1 MKRAALLLAASLLA
15 ASTAACSGAA
25 GSQESNGGQMAVT
38 ASFYPLEFAA
48 ERVGGEHVHV
58 TNLTKP
64 GSEPHDLELTPR
76 AVGDLTKSRVVIYLS
91 GFQPA
96 VDRAVDTEAGDA
108 AFDVAPLADLSIVS
122 GEGGGP
128 DPHFWLDPVRYAAV
142 VTAVGERFA
151 AVDPEHANTYRAN
164 AATLV
169 SDLGTL
175 DSDIAAGLARCES
188 RDLVTSHTA
197 FAYLAQRYD
206 LGQEGIAGVNPD
218 AEPDAG
224 TLRTL
229 TAFVR
234 EHDVSTIYTE
244 ALVDPAV
251 AETVARETGAGVA
264 VLDPLEGLTDAS
276 AGRNYL
282 EVMRAN
288 LATLEKGQ
296 RCR

>member
-1 MKRAALLLAASLLA
+1 MKRIAVVLAAVLA
-15 ASTAACSGAA
+15 ASTAACSGATA
-25 GSQESNGGQMAVT
+25 PAEGGAGQMPVT

-48 ERVGGEHVHV
+48 ERVGGEDVHV

-76 AVGDLTKSRVVIYLS
+76 AVGDLTKSRVVVYLR

-108 AFDVAPLADLSIVS
+108 AFDVEPLADLSIVS

-128 DPHFWLDPVRYAAV
+128 DPHFWLDPVRFATV

-151 AVDPEHANTYRAN
+151 AADPEHASTYRSN
-164 AATLV
+164 AGALV
-169 SDLGTL
+169 ADLATL
-175 DSDIAAGLARCES
+175 DSEFESGLAQCQS

-197 FAYLAQRYD
+197 FAYLAERYD
-206 LGQEGIAGVNPD
+206 LDQRGIAGVNPD

-224 TLRTL
+224 ALRTL
-229 TAFVR
+229 TEFVR
-234 EHDVSTIYTE
+234 ANDITTIYTE

-251 AETVARETGAGVA
+251 AETVARETGARVA

-276 AGRNYL
+276 AGRDYL

-288 LATLEKGQ
+288 LAVLREGQ

>member
-1 MKRAALLLAASLLA
+1 MKRITVLLAAGLLLT
-15 ASTAACSGAA
+15 STAACSGAA
-25 GSQESNGGQMAVT
+25 APQESPGGQMGVT

-58 TNLTKP
+58 TNLTKA

-76 AVGDLTKSRVVIYLS
+76 AVGDLAKSRVVIYLS

-96 VDRAVDTEAGDA
+96 VDRAVDTEARDA
-108 AFDVAPLADLSIVS
+108 ALDVAPLADLSIIS
-122 GEGGGP
+122 GEGGGS
-128 DPHFWLDPVRYAAV
+128 DPHFWLDPVRYATV

-151 AVDPEHANTYRAN
+151 ALDPEHASTYRAN
-164 AATLV
+164 AAALV
-169 SDLGTL
+169 AQLQSL
-175 DSDIAAGLARCES
+175 DSDFAAGLKSCES

-197 FAYLAQRYD
+197 FAYLAERYD

-244 ALVDPAV
+244 VLVDPAV

-276 AGRNYL
+276 AGRDYL
-282 EVMRAN
+282 EVMRTN